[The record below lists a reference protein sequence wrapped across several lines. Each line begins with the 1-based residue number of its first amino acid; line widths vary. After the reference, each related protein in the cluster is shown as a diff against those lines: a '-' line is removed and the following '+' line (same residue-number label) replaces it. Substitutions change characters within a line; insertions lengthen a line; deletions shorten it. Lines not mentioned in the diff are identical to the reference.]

1 MSDYKAPLRDIRFV
15 RDEVLGYEEHY
26 QSVPGCEDATPDMV
40 NAILEEGAKFSEQVI
55 APLNRVGDTEGC
67 TWSPEG
73 VKTPTGFK
81 EAYEQYVEGGWP
93 SLSLDPAYGGQGL
106 PDSLGLVI
114 SEMTG
119 QANWSWGM
127 YPGLSHGAMNTIE
140 AHGTEEHKQTYLTKL
155 VSGQWT
161 GTMCLTE
168 SHCGTDLGMLRTK
181 AEPAEDGSYKVS
193 GTKIFISSGEHDMAE
208 NIVHIVLAR
217 LPDAPAGTKGIS
229 LFIVPK
235 FLPNAEGE
243 LDERNGVNCGS
254 LEHKMG
260 IHGNATCVMNFDN
273 ATGFLIGEPNK
284 GLNAMFTFMNTA
296 RLGTALQGLAH
307 AEIAFQ
313 GGIEYARDRL
323 QMRALSGPKAP
334 EKPADP
340 IIVHPD
346 VRRMLLT
353 MKAFAEGNRAMVY
366 FTAKQVDIIKR
377 SQDEEQ
383 KKLADSLLAF
393 LTPIA
398 KAFMTEVGFE
408 SANHGVQIYGG
419 HGFIS
424 EWGMEQN
431 VRDARIS
438 MLYEGTTGIQAL
450 DLLGRKV
457 LMTQGATL
465 QNFTKIVH
473 KFIKAQEGN
482 DAVQEFVGPLA
493 TLNKEWADLTMKVG
507 MAAMKDREMVGA
519 ASVDYLMYS
528 GYVCLA
534 YFWADMAR
542 VAAEKLAEGT
552 SEEGFYKAKLQTA
565 RFYYQRILPRT
576 RAHVEAMLSGSE
588 NLMDMDEEN
597 FSLGY

>member
-1 MSDYKAPLRDIRFV
+1 MPDYKAPLRDIRFV

-40 NAILEEGAKFSEQVI
+40 NAILEEGAKFCEQVI

-81 EAYEQYVEGGWP
+81 EAYEQFVEGGWP
-93 SLSLDPAYGGQGL
+93 SLSLDPEYGGQGL
-106 PDSLGLVI
+106 PDSLGLAI
-114 SEMTG
+114 SEMVG

-140 AHGTEEHKQTYLTKL
+140 AHGTDEQKQVYLTKL

-168 SHCGTDLGMLRTK
+168 AHCGTDLGMLRTK
-181 AEPAEDGSYKVS
+181 AEPAEDGSYRIS

-243 LDERNGVNCGS
+243 LGERNGVNCGS

-273 ATGFLIGEPNK
+273 ATGFLIGPPNK
-284 GLNAMFTFMNTA
+284 GLNCMFTFMNTA

-307 AEIAFQ
+307 AEVAFQ
-313 GGIEYARDRL
+313 GGIQYARDRL

-334 EKPADP
+334 DKPADP

-366 FTAKQVDIIKR
+366 FAAKQVDIIKR

-408 SANHGVQIYGG
+408 AANHGVQIYGG

-482 DAVQEFVGPLA
+482 EAIQEFVGPLA
-493 TLNKEWADLTMKVG
+493 TLNKEWADLTMKIG
-507 MAAMKDREMVGA
+507 MSAMKDREMVGA

-542 VAAEKLAEGT
+542 VAAEKLAAGT

-565 RFYYQRILPRT
+565 QFYYQRILPRT
-576 RAHVEAMLSGSE
+576 RAHVEAMLSGSD
-588 NLMDMDEEN
+588 NLMAMDEEN